1 MGYRKVVDSIDQ
13 LRELVAG
20 WDGRS
25 LSEVSSIEMSMALDR
40 VKRIYEQLRFPSQ
53 EEPEVVVVA
62 EERAPEPEAIVVV
75 EVPEPVVEPEPELV
89 VESEPEP
96 EAVVEEQPDTLQRKR
111 ERYKKIMSLYT
122 DPVEEPQEIPAILQ
136 RKVAPKSNSH
146 ASDNIELLADE
157 LFGGDRAALS
167 EALSNLNSCAS
178 LDDAIIY
185 ISDHYSWDGNS
196 EGAKLLFQLLQRRFS
211 NNTK

>member
-1 MGYRKVVDSIDQ
+1 
-13 LRELVAG
+13 
-20 WDGRS
+20 
-25 LSEVSSIEMSMALDR
+25 
-40 VKRIYEQLRFPSQ
+40 
-53 EEPEVVVVA
+53 
-62 EERAPEPEAIVVV
+62 
-75 EVPEPVVEPEPELV
+75 
-89 VESEPEP
+89 
-96 EAVVEEQPDTLQRKR
+96 
-111 ERYKKIMSLYT
+111 MSLYT

-211 NNTK
+211 NSAK